1 MRFTLCTTGA
11 PFMLDRYPRFQRNY
25 YLKREPHSHHCGN
38 NEQNVTLKSLVQ
50 TLIVL
55 CYICYLISFLFSA
68 LAELPSMIKKKKKKA
83 DYESFTASRYL
94 NLFPLGFRNH
104 SHLPAFVNSIAL
116 RKFDLIILTLLFI
129 MRIA

>member
-1 MRFTLCTTGA
+1 
-11 PFMLDRYPRFQRNY
+11 MLYMLPD
-25 YLKREPHSHHCGN
+25 
-38 NEQNVTLKSLVQ
+38 
-50 TLIVL
+50 
-55 CYICYLISFLFSA
+55 LISFFSTSRA
-68 LAELPSMIKKKKKKA
+68 SQYDKKKA
-83 DYESFTASRYL
+83 DYEYFTASHYL